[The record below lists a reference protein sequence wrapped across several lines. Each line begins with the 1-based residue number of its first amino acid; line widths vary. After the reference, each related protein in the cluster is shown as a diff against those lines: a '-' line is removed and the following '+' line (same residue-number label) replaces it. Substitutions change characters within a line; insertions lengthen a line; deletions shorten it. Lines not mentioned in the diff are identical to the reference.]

1 MASLVTPLRPNLA
14 GGAQAF
20 VCDLARE
27 LHDRGH
33 EVALYCASRS
43 QVPGVDLV
51 EIEVPAGVAEALVMP
66 GGAPPQAVAA
76 LGEGFERLFAELR
89 RQAPDV
95 VSQHAFDAEA
105 IELAEGLRVLH
116 TLHMPPM
123 VPAVVEAARR
133 SRAAFATVSEAARRD
148 WSAVGLEP
156 VRVLRNGIPDFGV
169 EPRPPE
175 PVAVIAGRISPEK
188 GTAAALRV
196 ATAAGLEPLLLGEVY
211 DRAYHEREVR
221 LQPRAVGR
229 EELSRIMAGAAATLM
244 PVEWEEPFGL
254 VAAESQMAGCPVAG
268 YRRGGLPEVVSEGV
282 GGYLVEP
289 GDEAGLVEAVHRAAG
304 LDRAAIRR
312 SALGRL
318 LIGPAVAAYEEAL
331 TSLA

>member
-1 MASLVTPLRPNLA
+1 LVTPLRPGLA
-14 GGAQAF
+14 GGAQALA
-20 VCDLARE
+20 CDLAHE
-27 LHDRGH
+27 LQDRGH
-33 EVALYCASRS
+33 EVALYCAGGS
-43 QVPGVDLV
+43 QVPGVELV

-66 GGAPPQAVAA
+66 GRAPSQAVAA

-89 RQAPDV
+89 RRAPDV

-116 TLHMPPM
+116 TLHMPPL

-133 SRAAFATVSEAARRD
+133 SRAAFTTVSEAARRD
-148 WSAVGLEP
+148 WSAAGLDR
-156 VRVLRNGIPDFGV
+156 VRVLRNGIPDFGC

-196 ATAAGLEPLLLGEVY
+196 AVAAGLEPLLLGDVY

-221 LQPRAVGR
+221 LEPRPVGR
-229 EELSRIMAGAAATLM
+229 EELSRIMAGAAVTLM
-244 PVEWEEPFGL
+244 PVEWDEPFGL

-268 YRRGGLPEVVSEGV
+268 YRRGALPEVVPEGV

-289 GDEAGLVEAVHRAAG
+289 GDEAGLLEAVHQAAG
-304 LDRAAIRR
+304 LDRATIRR

-318 LIGPAVAAYEEAL
+318 LIGPAAAAYEEAL
-331 TSLA
+331 TSLL